1 VTRSGTTGLILLL
14 AVTLSSCGGDPAGP
28 GTFGVLTIADG
39 DRQSAPISA
48 PLPMPLT
55 VKASDRGGPLPGR
68 MIRWRLVSAPGAD
81 ARLADSM
88 SATDEAGLASM
99 SLVLGSVAG
108 DYVVRA
114 TTEGGA
120 VDFTATARAVVRS
133 VQPRSGNGQVGMTG
147 ATLPQPIVA
156 ALTSDGVP
164 APNISLAFEV
174 VEGDA
179 SVSPATATTDA
190 TGTASTTLTL
200 GSRRGPVKV
209 AVSDGLDTAEFEAW
223 ACGGD
228 EAAGFVELAVSAD
241 TAIAGEDLGCIQFDG
256 QEAGA
261 AYEAVVVSANP
272 SLGFDT
278 LSIYVRGAAA
288 PGSTVQAPGPVGAS
302 PSHVAGWSAGGAIRP
317 TGSRLG
323 PQYAL
328 DRRLRELEAPLRPL
342 IRQRARQGGFALAAL
357 PTVGDLL
364 TYRFACGG
372 PIVSPRREVTG
383 MVLAIGSKSIIVED
397 TAVSTHFTAQEA
409 ADIAANFDEIIF
421 TTDTTYFG
429 APADIDGNGRVI
441 LLFTAAVNE
450 MADANPGGYDDGI
463 VAGFFCPVDLGF
475 NGGNSAEMFYL
486 VAPDPTGEFTD
497 APDLGLGKEE
507 VLTFVNGTVAHEF
520 QHLVNA
526 QTGSGGAF
534 DVWLNEGL
542 SHLAEEVV
550 GHAATGFTPGS
561 DLTLSNYD
569 AVSDGIHLF
578 NTYHVGNW
586 FNLHEYLEAP
596 SDTAGLVMTSDPL
609 GTRTF
614 RMRGAAWSFLRYL
627 LDRFE
632 TKAGEPAATR
642 ALVRNGSADSRDA
655 VEAVFG
661 QPFGDLV
668 ADWSAMLM
676 LDDRNPLAPRPD
688 LALASY
694 RLRQMYAELGSR
706 STSFPDDGVPL
717 PYAQRRLD
725 GDGGLTLDLYSYTAA
740 YVRFEAPAGSAGT
753 GVRFGRPSTAA
764 DLPTSADVR
773 VRIVR
778 IR

>member
-1 VTRSGTTGLILLL
+1 MTGLILLL
-14 AVTLSSCGGDPAGP
+14 AVTLSGCGGDPAGP
-28 GTFGVLTIADG
+28 GTLGVLTVAGGDG
-39 DRQSAPISA
+39 QSAPIGA

-55 VKASDRGGPLPGR
+55 VKASDRGGPLTGR
-68 MIRWRLVSAPGAD
+68 TIRWRLVSAPGVG
-81 ARLADSM
+81 ARLADST
-88 SATDEAGLASM
+88 SATDDAGLASM
-99 SLVLGSVAG
+99 DLELGSVAG

-114 TTEGGA
+114 TTEGGS
-120 VDFTATARAVVRS
+120 VDFTATARAVVRA
-133 VQPRSGNGQVGMTG
+133 VAPLSGNGQVGMTG
-147 ATLPQPIVA
+147 ATLPQPIVVA
-156 ALTSDGVP
+156 VTTDGAP
-164 APNISLAFEV
+164 APGISVAFEV
-174 VEGDA
+174 AEGDA

-190 TGTASTTLTL
+190 TGTASATLTL
-200 GSRRGPVKV
+200 GSRSGPVKV
-209 AVSDGLDTAEFEAW
+209 AVADGLDTAEFEAW

-241 TAIAGEDLGCIQFDG
+241 TTIAGADLGCIQFGG

-261 AYEAVVVSANP
+261 TYEAVVVSADP

-278 LSIYVRGAAA
+278 LSLYVRGAAA
-288 PGSTVQAPGPVGAS
+288 PGSTVQAPAPVGVS
-302 PSHVAGWSAGGAIRP
+302 PSHPDGRSARSEIRP

-342 IRQRARQGGFALAAL
+342 IRQRARQGGFALASIPAE
-357 PTVGDLL
+357 GDTL
-364 TYRFACGG
+364 TYQFACAA
-372 PIVSPRREVTG
+372 PNLPPRREVTG
-383 MVLAIGSKSIIVED
+383 VVLAVGEKGIIVED
-397 TAVSTHFTAQEA
+397 TAVSTRFTPGEA
-409 ADIAANFDEIIF
+409 IDIANNFDDVIF
-421 TTDTTYFG
+421 ATDTTYFG

-441 LLFTAAVNE
+441 LLFTSAVNE
-450 MADANPGGYDDGI
+450 LADANPGGYDDGI
-463 VAGFFCPVDLGF
+463 VAGFFCPIDLGF
-475 NGGNSAEMFYL
+475 NGGNHAEMFYL

-497 APDLGLGKEE
+497 APDAGLGKDE

-569 AVSDGIHLF
+569 AVPDGVALF

-596 SDTAGLVMTSDPL
+596 SDTAGLVVTSDPL
-609 GTRTF
+609 GARTF

-632 TKAGEPAATR
+632 TRAGEPAATR

-661 QPFGDLV
+661 RPFGNLV

-688 LALASY
+688 LTLTSY

-725 GDGGLTLDLYSYTAA
+725 GDGGLTFDLYSYTAS
-740 YVRFEAPAGSAGT
+740 YLRFEAPAGSAGT
-753 GVRFGRPSTAA
+753 GIRFGRPSTAA